1 MNVNEDEARI
11 LTVPN
16 LKKMHIDSM
25 ISTTHFFKKAV
36 MIPTQ
41 TKLSA
46 RSQSLA
52 FTRGIM
58 NFDDYNY
65 AAYNKHVLLQEPNN
79 PSVALDDLES
89 RISVNKGLAQDKVKL
104 SETEVN
110 WIDKT

>member
-1 MNVNEDEARI
+1 M
-11 LTVPN
+11 L
-16 LKKMHIDSM
+16 
-25 ISTTHFFKKAV
+25 
-36 MIPTQ
+36 PTQ

-65 AAYNKHVLLQEPNN
+65 AAYNKHVLISEPEN
-79 PSVALDDLES
+79 PSRALDDLETRMS
-89 RISVNKGLAQDKVKL
+89 ISKGITLDPIKL

-110 WIDKT
+110 WIDKTKPVFV